1 MRKALKRGLVVL
13 TLLGA
18 VFFTVSIVHA
28 DTIIHNQVIVK
39 SDDISVSHDLDE
51 VKMEV
56 ENGKTKVCICRCLCF
71 RALQLLAEQF
81 PGGVIPRD
89 DIKIVTGFT
98 TDGPE
103 ELFVEVMGWPHA
115 DLTFTANAT
124 APALLTV
131 QDAFFFFIQKST
143 GRAWKVSASDDLY
156 PATFFDYR
164 TLVKTKTATEE
175 QITFFKT
182 ALRPQAVANMGA
194 LPLIDKFNVQAIPF
208 FADDEVLRL
217 PAVFVSG
224 GVEYSVE
231 LEHKGNNLFELIK
244 VVSSN

>member
-1 MRKALKRGLVVL
+1 MKKSMKNGWVILMISAMALFMV
-13 TLLGA
+13 A
-18 VFFTVSIVHA
+18 TVQA
-28 DTIIHNQVIVK
+28 DTIIHNQVIVE
-39 SDDISVSHDLDE
+39 SDDISVSHDFDE

-89 DIKIVTGFT
+89 DIKIVTGWT

-103 ELFVEVMGWPHA
+103 ELFVEVMGWPHT
-115 DLTFTANAT
+115 DLTFMANAT
-124 APALLTV
+124 DAAYLTV
-131 QDAFFFFIQKST
+131 QDAFFFFVQKTT
-143 GRAWKVSASDDLY
+143 GQAWKVSASDDLY

-164 TLVKTKTATEE
+164 TLVKTKIATEE

-182 ALRPQAVANMGA
+182 ALRPQAVAHMGA
-194 LPLIDKFNVQAIPF
+194 LPLIDKFDVQTVSF
-208 FADDEVLRL
+208 FGDDGVLRL
-217 PAVFVSG
+217 PAAFVSG
-224 GVEYSVE
+224 GAEYSVE

-244 VVSSN
+244 VVPSN